1 MELNYIPL
9 QGFSCLTQS
18 NSERTRDGG
27 DYSTSRGAKGDGKFR
42 EGA

>member
-9 QGFSCLTQS
+9 QGFSWPSQS
-18 NSERTRDGG
+18 SSERTRDGS
-27 DYSTSRGAKGDGKFR
+27 DYPTSRGAKGDGKFR